1 MRARRLTLLPCLV
14 SFALLGAAGGCDP
27 DDAVDID
34 GQPERGP
41 LGKADGSG
49 SCAPADCGQQS
60 SSGNC
65 WCDDLCSQYG
75 DCCEDKVAVC
85 DAPPPAASCAGF
97 CGTGP
102 VPQSSPTCWCDA
114 ACVSHGDCCSDY
126 GSLCQGAEPPTPD
139 AAWPFEPI
147 VGVPNLDSDDGNGT
161 DWQRAPYPLD
171 DDFTVFTIPASITSA
186 LPAGH
191 SLRLGLSGQVG
202 EIRFWRNGVPVLG
215 STGGTPLTTHDVQPT
230 AQGVE
235 FLVEFGSINATG
247 TLSIVQRNAQGGTVQ
262 SMSVPVRSSPMILN
276 HHLQP
281 TEHVWIVGVNAPGYS
296 NAAFV
301 QAFQSVLG
309 NRVTTIHGPSYGND
323 VWIQDEIEFAT
334 TTGDQGQRL
343 DVIIDSI
350 RNRELASYAPT
361 QLAGPGTI
369 TRMWGSPAAATT
381 YDAFGNLEASPP
393 VTVGGV
399 HYPFGRIYYG
409 RHGNEGL
416 HQTLRLALQA
426 QAVQAPIQLD
436 TTWLCVGH
444 VDEIV
449 TFVPDASSARG
460 FKLVIA
466 DVPAVYAL
474 LDGLPQS
481 TSLPRY
487 GADHGFG
494 TIGALAG
501 HNGLRFYNLDIQQ
514 DYLDPIRLVLM
525 QELGLDEADVIRAP
539 SLFEPVSGCGAAA
552 LIPGMVNLTV
562 ANFANEVPRLF
573 IADPFLRSNLG
584 SQGSDPLIAAFS
596 ASMPAGLQL
605 HYVDDWDVY
614 HMGLGEVH
622 CGSNT
627 RRTPIEPWWASAA
640 HLLGGL

>member
-161 DWQRAPYPLD
+161 DWQRAPCPLD

-186 LPAGH
+186 LPAAH
-191 SLRLGLSGQVG
+191 RLRLGLSGQVG

-301 QAFQSVLG
+301 QALKLLVRDVRLDHGHAAIAPLRMGDHVEHGGIVGAMAACLHQHRALDAEMPVERKQRLLGRVDRRVGPLRREGKHRGRPKHMAMGIAGTGRQGNVRLLGRRMKRQVLG
-309 NRVTTIHGPSYGND
+309 SHQGVVLLVFSGVGCAEKGRNRVKARMAIPTARAASVTGS
-323 VWIQDEIEFAT
+323 VAAT
-334 TTGDQGQRL
+334 SVGHRTSSD
-343 DVIIDSI
+343 
-350 RNRELASYAPT
+350 
-361 QLAGPGTI
+361 
-369 TRMWGSPAAATT
+369 PAAIRSRSQARSGRTSQAAKAT
-381 YDAFGNLEASPP
+381 PP
-393 VTVGGV
+393 YFSAAPAMGTS
-399 HYPFGRIYYG
+399 GRG
-409 RHGNEGL
+409 MSD
-416 HQTLRLALQA
+416 LR
-426 QAVQAPIQLD
+426 
-436 TTWLCVGH
+436 
-444 VDEIV
+444 
-449 TFVPDASSARG
+449 
-460 FKLVIA
+460 
-466 DVPAVYAL
+466 
-474 LDGLPQS
+474 
-481 TSLPRY
+481 
-487 GADHGFG
+487 
-494 TIGALAG
+494 TIGCTHAKRSRGRCLLTDA
-501 HNGLRFYNLDIQQ
+501 Q
-514 DYLDPIRLVLM
+514 
-525 QELGLDEADVIRAP
+525 
-539 SLFEPVSGCGAAA
+539 GA
-552 LIPGMVNLTV
+552 
-562 ANFANEVPRLF
+562 
-573 IADPFLRSNLG
+573 
-584 SQGSDPLIAAFS
+584 
-596 ASMPAGLQL
+596 
-605 HYVDDWDVY
+605 
-614 HMGLGEVH
+614 
-622 CGSNT
+622 
-627 RRTPIEPWWASAA
+627 
-640 HLLGGL
+640 